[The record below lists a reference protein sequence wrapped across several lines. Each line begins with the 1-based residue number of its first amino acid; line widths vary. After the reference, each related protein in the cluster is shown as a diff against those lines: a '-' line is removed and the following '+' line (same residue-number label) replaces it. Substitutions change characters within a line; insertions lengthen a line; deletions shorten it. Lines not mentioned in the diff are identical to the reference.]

1 MGSRFL
7 QNKTNKILILII
19 AAVTENNVIGNN
31 GNLPFKQ
38 KDDLLRFRFLTTNN
52 VVIMG
57 RKTFDSIGK
66 PLPNRTNIVIS
77 HNKETRRVLKQK
89 GCIVFDRLTTA
100 IKYAKKNF
108 TCNCYIIGGGQV
120 YMQALPLVDRLY
132 ITKVHATL
140 QGDVTFPK
148 IDTKIWQAAVSTFK
162 HKADAD
168 NEHDFSFTE
177 YIKHTDLADYYK
189 NKPTIA

>member
-1 MGSRFL
+1 MIIS
-7 QNKTNKILILII
+7 II
-19 AAVTENNVIGNN
+19 AAVTENNVIGAN

-38 KDDLLRFRFLTTNN
+38 KDDLLRFKFLTQNN

-57 RKTFDSIGK
+57 RKTFESIGSK

-77 HNKETRRVLKQK
+77 HNAQTRALLRLQGV
-89 GCIVFDRLTTA
+89 VTFDRLTAA
-100 IKYAKKNF
+100 IKYVKKTY

-120 YMQALPLVDRLY
+120 YKQALAFVDRLH
-132 ITKVHATL
+132 ITKIHAIL

>member
-1 MGSRFL
+1 MIIS
-7 QNKTNKILILII
+7 II
-19 AAVTENNVIGNN
+19 AAVAENNVIGAN

-38 KDDLLRFRFLTTNN
+38 KDDLLRFKFLTTNN

-57 RKTFDSIGK
+57 RKTFESIGGL
-66 PLPNRTNIVIS
+66 LPDRTNIVIS
-77 HNKETRRVLKQK
+77 HNAKTRALLRLK
-89 GCIVFDRLTTA
+89 GAVVFDRLTRA
-100 IKYAKKNF
+100 IAYVKKTY
-108 TCNCYIIGGGQV
+108 TCNCYIIGGGQI
-120 YMQALPLVDRLY
+120 YMQALPLADRLY

-148 IDTKIWQAAVSTFK
+148 IDTKVWQAAFSTFK

-168 NEHDFSFTE
+168 NEHDFTFIE
-177 YIKHTDLADYYK
+177 YMKHADLTDYCK

>member
-1 MGSRFL
+1 M
-7 QNKTNKILILII
+7 LISII

-31 GNLPFKQ
+31 GDLPFKQ
-38 KDDLLRFRFLTTNN
+38 KDDLLRFKFLTTNN

-57 RKTFDSIGK
+57 RKTFESIGK
-66 PLPNRTNIVIS
+66 PLPNRVNIVIS

-89 GCIVFDRLTTA
+89 GVIAFDRLTTA

-108 TCNCYIIGGGQV
+108 TCNCYIIGGGQI
-120 YMQALPLVDRLY
+120 YMQALPLADRLY

-148 IDTKIWQAAVSTFK
+148 IDTKVWQAAFSTFK
-162 HKADAD
+162 HKADDD
-168 NEHDFSFTE
+168 NEHDFTFIE
-177 YIKHTDLADYYK
+177 YMKHADLTDYCK